1 MKMKNKTENDTLR
14 QEYDFDYSQAVR
26 GKYYQQLLAEGSN
39 VVVLEP
45 DIAKVFSDSDS
56 VNKAL
61 RYLLK
66 ASKIAMRKSDKLSR
80 ISVKPKSGGS

>member
-1 MKMKNKTENDTLR
+1 MKNNTENDTIR

-26 GKYYQQLLAEGSN
+26 GKYYQQLFSEGSN

-45 DIAKVFSDSDS
+45 DIAEVFTDSAS

-66 ASKIAMRKSDKLSR
+66 ASEIAKRKTDKLPR
-80 ISVKPKSGGS
+80 ISVKSKPAGD